1 MKVSNLKERFQQEL
15 KEQFPIQ
22 EIDSF
27 FYRLS
32 EKYLNIKR
40 IDLAL
45 DPSVEIDQENQ
56 LLMEGALGRLM
67 NSEPIQYITGH
78 TEFYGMTFQ
87 VNKNVLIPRPETEE
101 LVEWIIEDSD
111 KAKKLDILD
120 IGTGSGCI
128 AISLAKDLPEAKVFA
143 IDISEEALK
152 IARMNAEANDVS
164 VEFQHKDILETNS
177 LNQQFDVIVSNPPYV
192 RELEKSSMHANVLE
206 HEPKQA
212 LYVED
217 SNALI
222 FYHKIAQLAKENL
235 SKDGSLYF
243 EINQYLGQETLAI
256 IKNLGFEAELKKDIF
271 GNDRMIKAYFND

>member
-56 LLMEGALGRLM
+56 LLMEGGLGRLK

-111 KAKKLDILD
+111 KSKKLDILD

-164 VEFQHKDILETNS
+164 VEFQNKDILETNS

-192 RELEKSSMHANVLE
+192 RELEKSSMHPNVLE

-222 FYHKIAQLAKENL
+222 FYHKITQLAKEYL
-235 SKDGSLYF
+235 SKDGLLYF

-256 IKNLGFEAELKKDIF
+256 IKKLGFEAELKKDIF
-271 GNDRMIKAYFND
+271 GHDRMIKAYFND